1 MGYKKRKNLV
11 FLFLIFTLY
20 RIIYIILYDTNKFF
34 NMCKAN
40 IYFYCTFLICSVC
53 GKGKVS
59 GNQVSHSNRHSRRT
73 WSANLR
79 NVRAIIDGT
88 PKRVKVCTRCLRSGK
103 IERA

>member
-1 MGYKKRKNLV
+1 MAKV
-11 FLFLIFTLY
+11 
-20 RIIYIILYDTNKFF
+20 
-34 NMCKAN
+34 
-40 IYFYCTFLICSVC
+40 CSVC

-79 NVRAIIDGT
+79 SVRAIIGGT

-103 IERA
+103 VERALYFFNKQSLLIIISRLLFYLMNIIFYYFS